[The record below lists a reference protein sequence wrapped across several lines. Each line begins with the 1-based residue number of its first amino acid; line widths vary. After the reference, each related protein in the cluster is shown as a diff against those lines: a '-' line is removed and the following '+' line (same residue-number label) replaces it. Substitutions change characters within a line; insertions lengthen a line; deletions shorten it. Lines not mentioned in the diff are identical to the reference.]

1 MPVVRLMK
9 LRRVIVLSWCL
20 GACFMAYNYRPPAC
34 VFLIQR
40 CLPHFQNWLGTSN
53 TDRSDHSG
61 SDDRP
66 FAPMASHVRIR
77 RVMIP
82 AYTWISEARRYWKG
96 GGALARFIFRTQTNI
111 RKRLCDN
118 ALDSTSPPAAATC
131 ARNSQKVER
140 TVWNCASWSGVLPA
154 AGRQTRAAPCLVSG
168 VKVRRLARGVIR
180 RLEARRSMGASRTFP
195 PAV

>member
-1 MPVVRLMK
+1 MPNRRTVPVVRLMK

-96 GGALARFIFRTQTNI
+96 GGLWQGLFSEHRRIFA
-111 RKRLCDN
+111 KDF
-118 ALDSTSPPAAATC
+118 ATMH
-131 ARNSQKVER
+131 
-140 TVWNCASWSGVLPA
+140 W
-154 AGRQTRAAPCLVSG
+154 TRH
-168 VKVRRLARGVIR
+168 RRLLPRRAHATRRKLSAQFGIARH
-180 RLEARRSMGASRTFP
+180 GAVCFQP
-195 PAV
+195 PDDKRAQRHAW